1 VNNGGVVKQHQKHL
15 TLKVESTAANKGFSS
30 IEFHPEGFI
39 AAGTNWGSIVIWN
52 KLSEIELKKSDRDR
66 IIKNEHSKDC
76 HLTLWN
82 KDGTMLLSASFDGTA
97 KVWPWNSVNFDAN
110 RTMSSIFIFDGE
122 LGRV

>member
-1 VNNGGVVKQHQKHL
+1 MDKQEHL
-15 TLKVESTAANKGFSS
+15 TLKVEGNHSKGFSS

-52 KLSEIELKKSDRDR
+52 KLPEIDLKHIERHR

-82 KDGTMLLSASFDGTA
+82 KQGTM
-97 KVWPWNSVNFDAN
+97 
-110 RTMSSIFIFDGE
+110 
-122 LGRV
+122 